1 MKKLLSLIIILTVII
16 VAGIT
21 AITYISP
28 DIPKT
33 LKVDI
38 SEPAP
43 KGEIAINTPR
53 STIIADVVSL
63 PLDIEKGLGG
73 KISLPANEGM
83 LFVFSKPIEPAFWM
97 KNMFFPIDIIWI
109 DSTRTVVGITKK
121 ISPSTFPETFY
132 PPSPVKYVLEV
143 NAGQAE
149 ANNIV
154 EGTILGF

>member
-1 MKKLLSLIIILTVII
+1 M
-16 VAGIT
+16 
-21 AITYISP
+21 
-28 DIPKT
+28 
-33 LKVDI
+33 
-38 SEPAP
+38 
-43 KGEIAINTPR
+43 
-53 STIIADVVSL
+53 
-63 PLDIEKGLGG
+63 
-73 KISLPANEGM
+73 PANEGM